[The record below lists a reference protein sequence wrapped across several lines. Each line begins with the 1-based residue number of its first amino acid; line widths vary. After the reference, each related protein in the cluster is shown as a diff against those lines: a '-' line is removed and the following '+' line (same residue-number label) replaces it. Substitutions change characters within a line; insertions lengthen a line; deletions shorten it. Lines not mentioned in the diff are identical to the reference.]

1 MIKKVLIV
9 MCIICTFVLPVEA
22 KQKNTEVYNGPQPKL
37 QTSNKYSATS
47 YSENFRKNDLPNT
60 LKGDVT
66 YTTLPVGTYKYIF
79 QNTEHK
85 NTGVVIFEIKKNTI
99 CELYVENH
107 DIGGQ
112 NNNAC
117 LENVAQKKDNF
128 YLIASRTNVK
138 DVYRKTFF
146 SLDMQKITIY
156 QFFKNFQNIETF
168 KGFLIE
174 NAP

>member
-1 MIKKVLIV
+1 MKKFLIAL
-9 MCIICTFVLPVEA
+9 CIICTFVLPVEA
-22 KQKNTEVYNGPQPKL
+22 KQKNTEIYNGPQPKL

-47 YSENFRKNDLPNT
+47 DSVNFQKNDLPNT

-79 QNTEHK
+79 QNDEHK
-85 NTGVVIFEIKKNTI
+85 NTGVLIYEVKKNTI

-117 LENVAQKKDNF
+117 LANVAQKKDNF
-128 YLIASRTNVK
+128 YLIESETIRK

-146 SLDMQKITIY
+146 SLDMQKITTY
-156 QFFKNFQNIETF
+156 QFFKNFQNVVTF